1 MPHPYRPEENV
12 RSLAARL
19 AKEVLAPHAAE
30 ADQQA
35 RFPKESVKALA
46 DNGLFGLCVPEA
58 AGGRGRGPRDFAAV
72 AEELAQGCAS
82 TAMIFVMHVSAQ
94 QAIAASTLANK
105 NALLGEIA
113 AGKHLTTLALSE
125 SGSRSNFWAPVSHM
139 SEDGVTSASK
149 SWVTSARHAHSYV
162 SSTQKPGAASPLEST
177 VYLVRQNAA
186 GVRVSSSFDGL
197 GLRGN
202 DSASVTI
209 EGATIPAGD
218 LMTAHGAGS
227 KIMLEVIL
235 PWFAVGTAAMS
246 HGLCLSALGATI
258 AHVSETRTTH
268 DGRALREL
276 PNIRARVAQMS
287 LQTERSRTLLGRCLD
302 EMESGSEAAPLF
314 VLESRLSA
322 QETALQVTDLAMK
335 ACGGAAF
342 SRHLGVERTF
352 RDARAAWV
360 MAPTADHLE
369 DFIGKALT
377 GLPLF

>member
-1 MPHPYRPEENV
+1 MPHPYRTE
-12 RSLAARL
+12 SDFQKLAARL
-19 AKEVLAPHAAE
+19 VREVLAPHAADV
-30 ADQQA
+30 DQHA
-35 RFPKESVKALA
+35 RFPKESIDALA
-46 DNGLFGLCVPEA
+46 QYGLLGLCVPEA
-58 AGGRGRGPRDFAAV
+58 QGGHGQGPRVFAAV

-94 QAIAASTLANK
+94 QAIAASSLANK
-105 NALLGEIA
+105 NALLSEIA

-125 SGSRSNFWAPVSHM
+125 KGSRSNFWAPVSHM
-139 SEDGVTSASK
+139 NEGGVTSAAK

-162 SSTQKPGAASPLEST
+162 STAQKPGAASPLEST
-177 VYLVRQNAA
+177 IYLVRRDAA
-186 GVRVSSSFDGL
+186 GVKISSSFDGL

-202 DSASVTI
+202 DSAPVTI
-209 EGATIPAGD
+209 DSATIPASD
-218 LMTAHGAGS
+218 LMTSHGAGS
-227 KIMLEVIL
+227 KLMLEVIL

-246 HGLCLSALGATI
+246 HGLCLAALGATI
-258 AHVSETRTTH
+258 QHVCETKTEH
-268 DGRALREL
+268 DGRALRDL
-276 PNIRARVAQMS
+276 VNIRARVAQMS
-287 LQTERSRTLLGRCLD
+287 LSTERSRALLGRCLD
-302 EMESGSEAAPLF
+302 EMEAASPMAPLF

-322 QETALQVTDLAMK
+322 QQAAVEVTDLAMK

-377 GLPLF
+377 GIPLF